1 MSIASVISSVG
12 EIISDSRLVPI
23 SDTTQ
28 QSGKVLGIRVN
39 YSDKAQLHDWG
50 AWPATTSGAKEE
62 LRKMG
67 FKEVP
72 DCSFAFRD

>member
-39 YSDKAQLHDWG
+39 YSDKAQLHD
-50 AWPATTSGAKEE
+50 
-62 LRKMG
+62 
-67 FKEVP
+67 
-72 DCSFAFRD
+72 